1 MKRRVKKIISTI
13 LSGAILTT
21 ALFSVTVN
29 AEEVDHAYGE
39 SGGVE
44 YEGALFVEGNVYKV
58 TATTYR
64 PNIQYCYAKLY
75 IQYET
80 ASEKDPIN
88 RAFDDEA
95 GGPATS
101 NSAII
106 SDYSAPGS
114 INKLYYAKGSHSLG
128 GGHYINTSYGTP
140 VLPVP

>member
-13 LSGAILTT
+13 LSGVILTT

-64 PNIQYCYAKLY
+64 PNIQYCYAELF
-75 IQYET
+75 IQYRT
-80 ASEKDPIN
+80 LGGNPIKQTCS
-88 RAFDDEA
+88 AEA
-95 GGPATS
+95 GGPAYS
-101 NSAII
+101 QSAVIT
-106 SDYSAPGS
+106 DNTAPGS
-114 INKLYYAKGSHSLG
+114 ISELYYAKGTHSLG
-128 GGHYINTSYGTP
+128 GGHYIYTYYGA
-140 VLPVP
+140 LVP